1 MTAEAIAGVARA
13 TRPGILRAENAAS
26 ICGAHMRGVRE
37 EGWKI
42 HGLTAPAGKRWTE
55 SGGGVIQ
62 RMARQTGRLLK
73 GGILCRL
80 PFGAAKAPRFDG
92 RPSWPGALRRHP
104 FVFRLCFVECD
115 RK

>member
-42 HGLTAPAGKRWTE
+42 HGLSGVPPESAGRRAGAVIRRMVRKRSVVKGRDFAQAAFRGGPKPQGLTTAF
-55 SGGGVIQ
+55 
-62 RMARQTGRLLK
+62 MA
-73 GGILCRL
+73 
-80 PFGAAKAPRFDG
+80 
-92 RPSWPGALRRHP
+92 GALRRHP

>member
-42 HGLTAPAGKRWTE
+42 HGLTAPRRKALDGERGL
-55 SGGGVIQ
+55 SYGVW
-62 RMARQTGRLLK
+62 RANGRLLK

-80 PFGAAKAPRFDG
+80 PFGAGQSPE
-92 RPSWPGALRRHP
+92 
-104 FVFRLCFVECD
+104 V
-115 RK
+115 